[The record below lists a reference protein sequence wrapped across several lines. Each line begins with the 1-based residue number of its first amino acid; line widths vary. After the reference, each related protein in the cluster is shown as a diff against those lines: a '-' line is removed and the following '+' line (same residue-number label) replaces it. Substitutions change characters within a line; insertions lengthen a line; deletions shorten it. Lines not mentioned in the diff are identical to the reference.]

1 MNNVDLIIPLRI
13 RIDPSRSV
21 ASLLKGISIRRCP
34 FPSEG
39 IRPRFEHVIDVHRI
53 TIGRSCENLAELRH
67 AMFDILLQRKLKQFS
82 TYAACVFNSQH
93 PMFQLMRPFVAGD
106 YAFGMAGYD
115 PFSDLGSQ
123 QPSSEL
129 STIDRF
135 ARGGTSRH
143 LVMLATSPT
152 DVDMERFDG
161 PVIER
166 DVRNSMME
174 ALSFR

>member
-1 MNNVDLIIPLRI
+1 MNNVDLVIPLRI

-21 ASLLKGISIRRCP
+21 ASLLKGINIMRCP
-34 FPSEG
+34 PPPG
-39 IRPRFEHVIDVHRI
+39 NVRPRFEHVIDVHRI
-53 TIGRSCENLAELRH
+53 TIGRSCDNLAQLRH
-67 AMFDILLQRKLKQFS
+67 AMFDILLQRRLKQFP
-82 TYAACVFNSQH
+82 TYAALVFNSQH

-115 PFSDLGSQ
+115 PFSDLGGQ
-123 QPSSEL
+123 QQGLEL
-129 STIDRF
+129 STMEYF

-152 DVDMERFDG
+152 DVDLERFDG

-166 DVRNSMME
+166 DVRNSMMRT
-174 ALSFR
+174 LSFR